1 MNTVKNIISVAIAGV
16 VSSIAL
22 ISGSAFANS
31 TLVAPAP
38 AAATAS
44 ASLDYRVVIPRVL
57 YIRIGAGV
65 AGTGGAI
72 NLMDMSPAAANV
84 GDGSVIA
91 ATGGDV
97 AANAVTVRI
106 YGNGG
111 SNISLNSA
119 TTGQLANGVAGQF
132 IPWTEIAITPAALA
146 VATAGFTNGAIT
158 HPAFNNGVAG
168 GNGTATTLTAVAG
181 AVRQEGQWAVA
192 YANTGLPAAG
202 TYGGTVP
209 NNGRVTY
216 TVTMP

>member
-1 MNTVKNIISVAIAGV
+1 MKLLNKKILQGV
-16 VSSIAL
+16 TASMALTSSF
-22 ISGSAFANS
+22 AFANS
-31 TLVAPAP
+31 TLVAPA
-38 AAATAS
+38 AVGATAS
-44 ASLDYRVVIPRVL
+44 ASLDFRVVIPRVL

-72 NLMDMSPAAANV
+72 NLMDMAPAAANV
-84 GDGSVIA
+84 GDGSVIN

-106 YGNGG
+106 YGNGN
-111 SNISLNSA
+111 SNISLNST

-132 IPWTEIAITPAALA
+132 IPWTQITVTPAALA
-146 VATAGFTNGAIT
+146 VGTAGFTNGAIT
-158 HPAFNNGVAG
+158 HPAFNNGAAG
-168 GNGTATTLTAVAG
+168 GLGTATTLTAVAG

-202 TYGGTVP
+202 TYGGINT
-209 NNGRVTY
+209 NNGRVVY

>member
-1 MNTVKNIISVAIAGV
+1 MKLLSKKILKGV
-16 VSSIAL
+16 SASMVL
-22 ISGSAFANS
+22 TSGLAFANS
-31 TLVAPAP
+31 TLVAPA
-38 AAATAS
+38 AVGATAS
-44 ASLDYRVVIPRVL
+44 ASLDFRVVIPRVL

-65 AGTGGAI
+65 AGTGGTI
-72 NLMDMSPAAANV
+72 NLMDMAPAAANV
-84 GDGSVIA
+84 GDGSVIN

-106 YGNGG
+106 YGNGN
-111 SNISLNSA
+111 SNISLNSF

-132 IPWTEIAITPAALA
+132 IPWTQITVTPAALA
-146 VATAGFTNGAIT
+146 VATAGYTNGAIT
-158 HPAFNNGVAG
+158 HPTFNNAAAG

-202 TYGGTVP
+202 TYGGVNT
-209 NNGRVTY
+209 NNGRVVY